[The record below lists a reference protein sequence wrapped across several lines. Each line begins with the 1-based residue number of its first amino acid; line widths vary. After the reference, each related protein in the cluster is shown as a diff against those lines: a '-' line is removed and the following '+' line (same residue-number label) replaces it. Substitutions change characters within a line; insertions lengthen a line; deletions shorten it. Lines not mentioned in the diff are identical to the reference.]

1 MTIPSNNSYSSPAIS
16 VQEISEE
23 DVLCGSPYTG
33 QNEDIQ
39 DDPTPFVW

>member
-1 MTIPSNNSYSSPAIS
+1 MTIKSNNRYSSPVIT
-16 VQEISEE
+16 VLEVIGEG
-23 DVLCGSPYTG
+23 VLCGSPYTG